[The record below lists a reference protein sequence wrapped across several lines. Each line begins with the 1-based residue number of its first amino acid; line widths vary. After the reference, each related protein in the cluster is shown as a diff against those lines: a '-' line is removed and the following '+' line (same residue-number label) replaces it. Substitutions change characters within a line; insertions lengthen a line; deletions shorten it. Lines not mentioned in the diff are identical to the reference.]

1 MFLSCYNRE
10 QTSWAESVC
19 GKAKQ
24 NYHLGA
30 AAERLIKTKG
40 MPVRFRYQP
49 AKRTKRCFVEFAV
62 EPRESLLVPCQGTRF
77 LFLQM
82 KEYVA
87 MSIKVNLKG
96 DSKEFESGVSVA
108 EIAKSIG
115 AGLYKAACAG
125 KVDGEVVDLRTPLT
139 KDCNLEI
146 LTFSEEEGKKAYW
159 HTAAHVLAQAV
170 KRLFPDAK
178 LAIGPA
184 IDNGF
189 YYDIDL
195 SRPLSQ
201 EDLPKIEA
209 EMKKIIKENLPIERF
224 ELAPNE
230 AKTLMQEQDQ
240 IYKVELIE
248 EHADK
253 GEAISF
259 YKQGEFTRPL
269 RRSSLDGNR
278 QLKSSKTYQCNRSVL
293 ERRFQ

>member
-1 MFLSCYNRE
+1 
-10 QTSWAESVC
+10 
-19 GKAKQ
+19 
-24 NYHLGA
+24 
-30 AAERLIKTKG
+30 
-40 MPVRFRYQP
+40 
-49 AKRTKRCFVEFAV
+49 
-62 EPRESLLVPCQGTRF
+62 
-77 LFLQM
+77 
-82 KEYVA
+82 

-230 AKTLMQEQDQ
+230 AKTLMQGFSP
-240 IYKVELIE
+240 
-248 EHADK
+248 A
-253 GEAISF
+253 
-259 YKQGEFTRPL
+259 
-269 RRSSLDGNR
+269 
-278 QLKSSKTYQCNRSVL
+278 
-293 ERRFQ
+293 